1 MNDALLEGD
10 RWQMLERG
18 EVRVDAGIQMK
29 WEGRKDPSLT
39 QEGRKKG
46 YDAYVLSYRREC
58 R

>member
-1 MNDALLEGD
+1 MADAGE
-10 RWQMLERG
+10 G